1 MSSVGRITVEE
12 VNRLSE
18 DEFVARFGTL
28 YEHSPWV
35 AEGAWRARPFEG
47 LEGLH
52 EAFLRAVR
60 EASEE
65 RRIGLIRAH
74 PDLAGKAALAG
85 ELTRES
91 AGEQSSAG
99 LDLLSPEE
107 FEAFTRTNRAYR
119 EKFGIPMVVCVREHT
134 KESILANAQERLAH
148 TRSEE
153 IKTALGEIGKIS
165 YLRLRDQVSPTPNE
179 HPEGAQP

>member
-1 MSSVGRITVEE
+1 MKNLKSITVEE

-18 DEFVARFGTL
+18 DEFMARFGTL

-35 AEGAWRARPFEG
+35 AEGTWRARPFGG
-47 LEGLH
+47 LEELH
-52 EAFLRAVR
+52 EAFLDAVR

-65 RRIGLIRAH
+65 RRLALIRAH

-99 LDLLSPEE
+99 LDRLSPEE

-134 KESILANAQERLAH
+134 KESILANAEERLAH
-148 TRSEE
+148 PRSEE

-165 YLRLRDQVSPTPNE
+165 YLRLRDQISPAPND